1 MNKKEK
7 YALRGLAIGGII
19 KLLINGIKQYQEIQE
34 NPEKEFDWGEFLKE
48 GGKGALIGGGI
59 GLGIGAIED
68 AVTANQKPINTDEY
82 LNAFVSSVQVNKNSR
97 LYKASEKKCEEI
109 ITFLEDEFSDELSRV
124 PFIWGSNAKG
134 TALDGASDF
143 DIVTQFKNGQ
153 FYSLEEMYLA
163 VHDAFEDSYDD
174 DSIIEVRKQAKSIG
188 LFFEMHGEK
197 VRIDIVPV
205 RETDDNPKSTTG
217 SMYVKADNVFSSSS
231 YTKTDIGLQ
240 AAEKISPT
248 QKKLI
253 IALKKWRDD
262 FSVPMSSYMIQ
273 LLVLRAYYAN
283 KYSIPR
289 NLTDKLIMVVEFI
302 RDNIEGIRLTSIEN
316 TNNNVNDIPDGEK
329 QTIASEA
336 KKMLEEIEYNPNYI
350 KDFFIIAQ

>member
-7 YALRGLAIGGII
+7 YALRGLAIGAII
-19 KLLINGIKQYQEIQE
+19 KLLINGIKQYQKIEE
-34 NPEKEFDWGEFLKE
+34 DPAKKFDWEEFLLE

-68 AVTANQKPINTDEY
+68 AVTANEKPINTDNY
-82 LNAFVSSVQVNKNSR
+82 LNLFVNSVQVDKNSK
-97 LYKASEKKCEEI
+97 LHKASERKCDEI
-109 ITFLEDEFSDELSRV
+109 ISFLEEEFGEDLSRV

-134 TALDGASDF
+134 TALDGNSDF
-143 DIVTQFKNGQ
+143 DIVTQFRTGT
-153 FYSLEEMYLA
+153 YTLEEMYYEI
-163 VHDAFEDSYDD
+163 HDAFENSFDD
-174 DSIIEVRKQAKSIG
+174 DAIIEVRKQSKSIG
-188 LFFEMHGEK
+188 LLFEVHGEQ

-205 RETDDNPKSTTG
+205 REMDNNPKNTAG
-217 SMYVKADNVFSSSS
+217 SMYVQPDGIFSSPTF
-231 YTKTDIGLQ
+231 TKTDIGLQ

-283 KYSIPR
+283 KYNIPKS
-289 NLTDKLIMVVEFI
+289 LTDKLLMVIEFI
-302 RDNIEGIRLTSIEN
+302 RDNIEGIRLVSIEN
-316 TNNNVNDIPDGEK
+316 TNNNVNDIPDSDK
-329 QTIASEA
+329 RAIATEA
-336 KKMLEEIEYNPNYI
+336 KKALEEIEYNPNYI
-350 KDFFIIAQ
+350 KNFFSI